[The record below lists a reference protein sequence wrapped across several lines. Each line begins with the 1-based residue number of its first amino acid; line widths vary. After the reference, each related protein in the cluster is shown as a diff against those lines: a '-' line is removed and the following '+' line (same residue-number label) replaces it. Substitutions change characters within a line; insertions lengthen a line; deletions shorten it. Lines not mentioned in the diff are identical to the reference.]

1 MHRMLRGAFQRS
13 AKLQQLLLQIHTSLS
28 GKYQKP
34 RPCAICDR
42 NMQIFMYECAEEDED
57 LDVLRLGIQAKLRGM
72 SVPEFLDYAR
82 KEKQYCKE
90 MCAKCKDVPLPPG
103 CEWNQETVDKYCGRW
118 MVL

>member
-28 GKYQKP
+28 GKKP

>member
-13 AKLQQLLLQIHTSLS
+13 AKLLMAKSRSKLLIYPSVLIGVSAAAAAATDTHISFR
-28 GKYQKP
+28 K
-34 RPCAICDR
+34 
-42 NMQIFMYECAEEDED
+42 
-57 LDVLRLGIQAKLRGM
+57 DVLRLGIQAKLRGM